1 MAPFQRLMNFD
12 SNSSFLEIL
21 GFNKDSFRK
30 LSRLIYAADELA
42 NKRVV
47 GRPHTLS
54 SCERLGLAI
63 MFLSS
68 NMKMKHLCM
77 IFGDVPTVVQRSIRL
92 TVLLLISILQIMNWL
107 KLNFL
112 TKINYNI

>member
-1 MAPFQRLMNFD
+1 MIYAYNNCRNRHRSTKEALLHPRMAPFQRLMNFG
-12 SNSSFLEIL
+12 SNYSFLEIL
-21 GFNKDSFRK
+21 GFNKDNFRK
-30 LSRLIYAADELA
+30 LSRLIYTADELA

-54 SCERLGLAI
+54 SCERLGLTI

-77 IFGDVPTVVQRSIRL
+77 IFGAVPTVV
-92 TVLLLISILQIMNWL
+92 
-107 KLNFL
+107 
-112 TKINYNI
+112 